1 MKTFLGSFDSSLFG
15 QDEATKG
22 GGGGMGIFYIKINKE
37 QSKTETRK
45 GRLDV
50 ILWRDWKIN
59 NKDLQ

>member
-22 GGGGMGIFYIKINKE
+22 GGMGIFYIKINRE
-37 QSKTETRK
+37 QSKTETSK

-50 ILWRDWKIN
+50 NLWRDWKIN

>member
-22 GGGGMGIFYIKINKE
+22 GGGVGIFYIKINRE

-50 ILWRDWKIN
+50 ILLRDWKIN

>member
-22 GGGGMGIFYIKINKE
+22 GGGMGIFYIKINRE
-37 QSKTETRK
+37 QSKTETSK

-50 ILWRDWKIN
+50 NLWRDWKIN